1 MNRVLAEKLDLA
13 LITYN
18 RADALAQTLE
28 QLASS
33 PFAGCRLTILDNAS
47 TDDTPAVCARFADRF
62 ADFRPQRHAR
72 NVGAEANYLRAVEGL
87 EKPYG
92 WVLCD
97 DDDLDFSDCDDVIS
111 AIEEG
116 AVDVISVG
124 APGREDWAAGRTTM
138 SRLRDEDFRVYSVF
152 VFMPN
157 TIYRTAAIDPA
168 ALVEGY
174 RWIENLYPMFPFVRR
189 LVERDAPVHVSR
201 SLLVKRRGV
210 TVPVTPLSW
219 FLRWV
224 RCASTIPE
232 PQDRRYLVY
241 STSPTRKQWLE
252 NLGAMLLQEKLYR
265 PEAVAGEAW
274 ELMRLLRGK
283 QRVALLGLLP
293 LTLLPTSL
301 LAAGKRRITGQGGD
315 ELLRFGGAAPA
326 EERP

>member
-1 MNRVLAEKLDLA
+1 VLEERLDLA

-28 QLASS
+28 QLAGS

-47 TDDTPAVCARFADRF
+47 TDQTPDVCARFAGRF
-62 ADFRPQRHAR
+62 PDLRIERHPR
-72 NVGAEANYLRAVEGL
+72 NVGAEANYLRALEGL

-97 DDDLDFSDCDDVIS
+97 DDDLDFSDCDDVLA

-116 AVDVISVG
+116 EVDVLSVG
-124 APGREDWAAGRTTM
+124 APGREAWPAGRTTM
-138 SRLRDEDFRVYSVF
+138 GRLRDADFRVYGVF

-157 TIYRTAAIDPA
+157 TIYRTAAIDQA
-168 ALVEGY
+168 ALVDGY
-174 RWIENLYPMFPFVRR
+174 RWIDNLYPMFPFVRR

-201 SLLVKRRGV
+201 TMLVRRRGM
-210 TVPVTPLSW
+210 TVPVTPMYW

-241 STSPTRKQWLE
+241 STSPTRWEWLV
-252 NLGAMLLQEKLYR
+252 NLASMLLQEKLYR
-265 PEAVAGEAW
+265 PQAVGGEIW
-274 ELMRLLRGK
+274 ELLRLLRGK
-283 QRVALLGLLP
+283 QRLALVGLMGLA
-293 LTLLPTSL
+293 LIPTSL
-301 LAAGKRRITGQGGD
+301 LAAGKRRVTGQDGQD
-315 ELLRFGGAAPA
+315 LLRFGHAAPA